1 MKIISKSAL
10 AAGLAMTAAIASV
23 PAPVAA
29 QVNGMATSN
38 PTMAILRAAARTNA
52 YQQINTTYA
61 AQIQQVNQLNTEITN
76 LQISLDTN
84 KDNQLS
90 DAEIT
95 ANPTVVQQIQA
106 KEQQAATATQPIAM
120 AQYYAIEQ
128 LMNDYVN
135 ARNQVLA
142 SKKVSV
148 LIAPDAIQYAPDG
161 FDITTDIVAAIDSRL
176 PSVTTTV
183 PAGWQPRRQTVE
195 MHQAIQQILVVAAQ
209 QAAARQ
215 AQQQQQGAQAPAG
228 R

>member
-10 AAGLAMTAAIASV
+10 AAGLAMTAVIASV

-61 AQIQQVNQLNTEITN
+61 ANIQQVNQLNTEITN

-142 SKKVSV
+142 SKKVTV

>member
-120 AQYYAIEQ
+120 AQYYVIEQ

>member
-38 PTMAILRAAARTNA
+38 PTLAILRAAARTNA

-76 LQISLDTN
+76 LQMSLDTN

-90 DAEIT
+90 EAEIT
-95 ANPTVVQQIQA
+95 ANPTTVQQIQA

-120 AQYYAIEQ
+120 AQYYVIEQ

-135 ARNQVLA
+135 ARNQVLT

-148 LIAPDAIQYAPDG
+148 LIAPDAVQYAPDG
-161 FDITTDIVAAIDSRL
+161 FDITTDIIAAIDTRL

-215 AQQQQQGAQAPAG
+215 AQQQQQAAQAPAG

>member
-61 AQIQQVNQLNTEITN
+61 ANIQQVNQLNTEITN